1 MNVPSDNPQLS
12 LAVREGNLNSSDLS
26 VGLFKY

>member
-12 LAVREGNLNSSDLS
+12 IAVREGNLNSSDLS
-26 VGLFKY
+26 VGFF